1 MKIIEAENFSFG
13 YKNSASN
20 VLENISFSVNEGELV
35 LVCGA
40 TACGKTTLLKNLKP
54 ELSFCGNRKGNLYFC
69 GKKIEQISERDSAS
83 NIGYVMQNPENQ
95 TVSDSVR
102 GELAFIGESLGLT
115 KNTIRRQIA
124 ETSAYFG
131 LEKIIDKKTAELSGG
146 QRQLLNLAAV
156 MTVNPKL
163 IILDEPTAQLDPIA
177 AGDFIRTLYRLT
189 RELAITVIMAEHRF
203 EDILPLA
210 DNVIFLEN
218 GSIKKFG
225 TPAESARELASSKEI
240 SPSLPTWLRI
250 WKNFSLDKIQ
260 QAPMN
265 LGAGRNMIN
274 KYFKKN
280 IIESENIPRSLSSE
294 ISIELKNI
302 YFTYKKSVSDVI
314 CGASLKIKKGES
326 YTLLGS
332 NGCGKSTLMS
342 LICGLEKPYRGKV
355 SVEGKNP
362 IKCKKSI
369 GFLPQEVQSTFLC
382 DSVGDELD
390 FIDNNDIYDF
400 RPFYNMHPYD
410 LSGGQQQLLGLK
422 KILNGKPSILILDE
436 PTKGLDG
443 YWRDFI
449 AEKILELRAKGIT
462 ILTVTHDMELAAL
475 ISDRCGIF
483 FDGMIASEGTPW
495 EIFAE
500 SIFYTTN
507 AVKTSRGIYNK
518 VCTAS
523 QLNEICRKNGIQE
536 EYK

>member
-1 MKIIEAENFSFG
+1 MKIIEAENFSFR
-13 YKNSASN
+13 YKNSISN
-20 VLENISFSVNEGELV
+20 VIENISFSVNEGELV

-54 ELSFCGNRKGNLYFC
+54 ELSLGGSRKGNLYFC
-69 GKKIEQISERDSAS
+69 GKKIEQISECDSAS

-102 GELAFIGESLGLT
+102 GELAFIGESLGLP

-124 ETSAYFG
+124 ETAAYFG
-131 LEKIIDKKTAELSGG
+131 LEKILDKKTSELSGG

-177 AGDFIRTLYRLT
+177 AGDFIRTLYRVT

-210 DNVIFLEN
+210 DKVIFLEN
-218 GSIKKFG
+218 GRIRKYG
-225 TPAESARELASSKEI
+225 TPEETVKDIASCKETA
-240 SPSLPTWLRI
+240 PSLPSGLRI
-250 WKNFSLDKIQ
+250 WKNFSLDNIQ
-260 QAPMN
+260 SAPMN
-265 LGAGRNMIN
+265 LSAGRNMIN

-280 IIESENIPRSLSSE
+280 IKESENTSRALSSE
-294 ISIELKNI
+294 ISIEVKNI
-302 YFTYKKSVSDVI
+302 YFTYNKSVSDVI
-314 CGASLKIKKGES
+314 CGTSLKIRKGES

-332 NGCGKSTLMS
+332 NGCGKSTLMA
-342 LICGLEKPYRGKV
+342 LICGLEKPYRGKITV
-355 SVEGKNP
+355 NGKNP
-362 IKCKKSI
+362 IKYRKEI
-369 GFLPQEVQSTFLC
+369 GFLPQNVQSTFLY
-382 DSVGDELD
+382 DNVGEELQ

-410 LSGGQQQLLGLK
+410 LSGGQQQLLGMK
-422 KILNGKPSILILDE
+422 KMLNIDPEILILDE

-443 YWRDFI
+443 FWRDFI
-449 AEKILELRAKGIT
+449 AEKILELRAKGKT

-483 FDGMIASEGTPW
+483 FDGIIASEGTPW

-500 SIFYTTN
+500 SIFFTTN

-518 VCTAS
+518 VYTAS
-523 QLNEICRKNGIQE
+523 QLNEICRKNGIRE